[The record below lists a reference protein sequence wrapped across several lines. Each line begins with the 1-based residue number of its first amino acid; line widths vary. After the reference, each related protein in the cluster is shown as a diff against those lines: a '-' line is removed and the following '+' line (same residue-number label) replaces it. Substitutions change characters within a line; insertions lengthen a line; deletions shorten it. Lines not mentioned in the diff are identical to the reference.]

1 MATGSAKKSP
11 LQSDKGTTTIQPA
24 VVTAVAA
31 AAVGEVSGI
40 SPEVQGQR
48 IPGDRSPTVGEFVD
62 RLTGGGGRTRGIS
75 VEVGEQ
81 QAAVDL
87 SVSVIYGNPIAEVT
101 KNVRNSVIRRVEKLT
116 GLEVTEVNITV
127 KDMIVPEQ

>member
-1 MATGSAKKSP
+1 MATGTAKGAP
-11 LQSDKGTTTIQPA
+11 LQSDHGTTTIQAPVITSIA
-24 VVTAVAA
+24 AVA
-31 AAVGEVSGI
+31 VSEVNGI

-48 IPGDRSPTVGEFVD
+48 LPGDRSRTVGEFVD
-62 RLTGGGGRTRGIS
+62 GLSGSGGRTRGVN

-87 SVSVIYGNPIAEVT
+87 TVSVIYGNPIAEVT
-101 KNVRNSVIRRVEKLT
+101 KSVRDNVVRRVENLT

-127 KDMIVPEQ
+127 KDIVIPEQ

>member
-1 MATGSAKKSP
+1 MATGTAKKSP

-31 AAVGEVSGI
+31 AAVSEVRGI

-48 IPGDRSPTVGEFVD
+48 IPGDRSRTVGEFVD
-62 RLTGGGGRTRGIS
+62 SLTGSGGRTRGIS

-87 SVSVIYGNPIAEVT
+87 TVSVVFGNPIADVS
-101 KNVRNSVIRRVEKLT
+101 KAVRDNVIRRVENLT

-127 KDMIVPEQ
+127 KDMVIPEQ

>member
-1 MATGSAKKSP
+1 MATETAKRSP
-11 LQSDKGTTTIQPA
+11 LQSDRGTTTIQAP
-24 VVTAVAA
+24 VVTSVAA
-31 AAVGEVSGI
+31 AAVGEIDGI

-62 RLTGGGGRTRGIS
+62 RLTGSGGRTRGVN

-87 SVSVIYGNPIAEVT
+87 TVSVVYGNPVPKVT
-101 KNVRNSVIRRVEKLT
+101 KAVRDNVIRRVEKLT

-127 KDMIVPEQ
+127 KDIVIPEQ